1 MDKQD
6 PLADVICRA
15 MFDQPLG
22 ELHPITDAGCV
33 KAAAALRSYMGSDE
47 VVERAS
53 RAISTERGLNPDC
66 LYQHEEYE
74 PWPADEREEYPDAF
88 SGEKRVRLMH
98 RAWRRHANSAR
109 AALSAA
115 LGTDI
120 GGGRG

>member
-1 MDKQD
+1 MDRQD
-6 PLADVICRA
+6 ELALIIGDASEGPGPLKVRR
-15 MFDQPLG
+15 L
-22 ELHPITDAGCV
+22 TDCACAEI
-33 KAAAALRSYMGSDE
+33 AAAVRSYMGSDD
-47 VVERAS
+47 VVERAA

-115 LGTDI
+115 LDI
-120 GGGRG
+120 GGDRG

>member
-33 KAAAALRSYMGSDE
+33 KAAAAVRSYVGSDE
-47 VVERAS
+47 VVDAGRE
-53 RAISTERGLNPDC
+53 AILENLRDRRLLKWLFAEDPENHGAIGYVDGPID
-66 LYQHEEYE
+66 
-74 PWPADEREEYPDAF
+74 ADTQKECAE
-88 SGEKRVRLMH
+88 SLV
-98 RAWRRHANSAR
+98 R

-115 LGTDI
+115 LDI